1 MSYIV
6 ERKVNGNIYRY
17 EIESYWD
24 KDKKQPRQ
32 RSKYLG
38 PKEKA
43 ITKKIKKALGLS
55 VSKCYG
61 NIFLLFIIISAKENL
76 LKEDV
81 LLFYRNKALLSDKR
95 T

>member
-17 EIESYWD
+17 EIVSYWD

-32 RSKYLG
+32 KSKYLG

-61 NIFLLFIIISAKENL
+61 NTCTVYKLLLYETHFKCA
-76 LKEDV
+76 
-81 LLFYRNKALLSDKR
+81 
-95 T
+95 

>member
-32 RSKYLG
+32 R
-38 PKEKA
+38 
-43 ITKKIKKALGLS
+43 TQF
-55 VSKCYG
+55 YG
-61 NIFLLFIIISAKENL
+61 THLLQ
-76 LKEDV
+76 
-81 LLFYRNKALLSDKR
+81 
-95 T
+95 